1 MTKDP
6 LCREAHARLCQAL
19 YILRGR
25 SAPPSVSSY
34 LLSSRFPLVGVGTRP
49 GNRQSPAL
57 FSCYRF
63 SFHQCPI
70 ARDHGFVTRY
80 EIRPFERRIIKGIDG
95 RMEDKGVLL
104 RLGGQNKARIIGGN
118 RFQHEPP
125 WTEVRGFP
133 NRPYWATPLPTDE
146 ISTLPFRLF
155 AWNSKVIPRLVAP
168 GLMMYP
174 KV

>member
-25 SAPPSVSSY
+25 LASPPFRHISY
-34 LLSSRFPLVGVGTRP
+34 LPDPPPVGVGTRP

-63 SFHQCPI
+63 SFHQCPV
-70 ARDHGFVTRY
+70 ARDYGLVARY
-80 EIRPFERRIIKGIDG
+80 EIRPFVRRIIKGIDG
-95 RMEDKGVLL
+95 RMEGEGVLL
-104 RLGGQNKARIIGGN
+104 RLGDQNKARLIGGN
-118 RFQHEPP
+118 RSQHEPP
-125 WTEVRGFP
+125 LMEVRSFP

-155 AWNSKVIPRLVAP
+155 AWNSRVIPRLVAP
-168 GLMMYP
+168 GLMMYL